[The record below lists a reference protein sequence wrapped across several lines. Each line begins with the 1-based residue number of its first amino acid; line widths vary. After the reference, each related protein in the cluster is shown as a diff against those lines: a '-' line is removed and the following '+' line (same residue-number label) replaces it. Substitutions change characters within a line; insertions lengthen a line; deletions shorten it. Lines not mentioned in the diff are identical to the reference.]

1 MTTAR
6 SIEHRITRDILQR
19 REREPDTVSG
29 PLVER
34 LITAT
39 AVTAGML
46 MLGSYAPELL
56 WALLAGAG
64 VLTLGTRVS

>member
-6 SIEHRITRDILQR
+6 IIEHRITRDILQR
-19 REREPDTVSG
+19 RGREPDTVNG

-34 LITAT
+34 LITVT

-46 MLGSYAPELL
+46 ILGSYAPELL

>member
-1 MTTAR
+1 MNTAR
-6 SIEHRITRDILQR
+6 LLEHRITRDLLQR
-19 REREPDTVSG
+19 RNCETASG
-29 PLVER
+29 NGRLVER
-34 LITAT
+34 IITVA

-64 VLTLGTRVS
+64 MLTLGTRVS